1 MSAKMR
7 VMIVGGVALLSALIQ
22 FFSWA
27 FASGNTAGPVV
38 GNSTAD
44 AVYTLSSLPLSVV
57 SRALD
62 IGFWPV
68 ALLNG
73 VIWGA
78 IILFVIKL
86 YGVLKFKRS
95 ARSETS
101 KAS

>member
-1 MSAKMR
+1 MSAKR
-7 VMIVGGVALLSALIQ
+7 KLTIVAGVVLLSALIQ
-22 FFSWA
+22 FLSWA
-27 FASGNTAGPVV
+27 FASGNTAGPVA

-44 AVYTLSSLPLSVV
+44 VVYRLSSLPLSLIA
-57 SRALD
+57 RALD

-78 IILFVIKL
+78 VILFVIKL
-86 YGVLKFKRS
+86 FGTLKFKRS
-95 ARSETS
+95 ARSETP